1 MGAGLSHAA
10 SGVGAFLG
18 NLVTAPLKS
27 LFGGSCDDICA
38 GPWDVGCFID
48 HLCIS
53 NLLKFV
59 LILALC
65 YIILVFLYLL
75 FKIGI
80 CQCVIKSLCKMCW
93 AGFATYC
100 YALHDCTC
108 CLWHKLM
115 RVRHTNRRRRKMR
128 RRFQDIERG
137 SGGRG
142 YDVDSTSTTSSS
154 SLSSSAG
161 RGGHLGGG
169 RKRKSVRMRE
179 DEWRRSGV
187 AASRRRKKSLSC
199 RNGRGIRVRTGTAAK
214 DVSAAASASASL
226 SSRRRLRG
234 SRRRVQLIKGK
245 KMKKP
250 AGKKGVGSFKRRRL
264 K

>member
-137 SGGRG
+137 GGGGGG
-142 YDVDSTSTTSSS
+142 YDVDSTSTTSSW

-169 RKRKSVRMRE
+169 RKRKSVRTRE

-187 AASRRRKKSLSC
+187 AASRRRKSLSH
-199 RNGRGIRVRTGTAAK
+199 RNGRGIGVRTGAAAK
-214 DVSAAASASASL
+214 DVSAAASASL